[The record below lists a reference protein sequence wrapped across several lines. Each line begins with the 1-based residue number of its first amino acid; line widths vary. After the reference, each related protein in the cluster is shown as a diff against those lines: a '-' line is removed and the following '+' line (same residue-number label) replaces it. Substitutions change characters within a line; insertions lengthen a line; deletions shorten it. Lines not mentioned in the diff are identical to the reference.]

1 MHDRARSVRLRHE
14 ANEKGG
20 RAEAAATLLL
30 HRVAISSVHRL
41 PRNAAHRPAH
51 RRGVHVHGR
60 AWRRRVA
67 AGADIQRELP
77 LSSFYLA
84 RLPRRAAVA
93 CLVGAGNA
101 HLPLPI
107 APVCLNMYS
116 CFRYD

>member
-1 MHDRARSVRLRHE
+1 MIELDLSDSDTRQMRKEEELKRRRHCCSI
-14 ANEKGG
+14 ALPF
-20 RAEAAATLLL
+20 LLSIVFLAML
-30 HRVAISSVHRL
+30 HIAL
-41 PRNAAHRPAH
+41 LT
-51 RRGVHVHGR
+51 GVHVHGR